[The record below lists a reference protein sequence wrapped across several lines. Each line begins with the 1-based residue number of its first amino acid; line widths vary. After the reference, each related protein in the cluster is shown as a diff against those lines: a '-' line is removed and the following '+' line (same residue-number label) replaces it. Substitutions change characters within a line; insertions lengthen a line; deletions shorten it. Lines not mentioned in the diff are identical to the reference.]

1 MFGGSVRFFRSFV
14 SSCGLVGSRWL
25 CKLEVKRTVFTI
37 YVSCVLCRCMCIL
50 CCAHP
55 VHVCCILYPYLFNC
69 LSTYLSLHL
78 LMYAYMHIHM
88 YIYVYVQSHC
98 IQQEVD
104 EEQKKKKH
112 RLSSNLKQ
120 NSLATVRRKIY
131 RSIHSHLSKN

>member
-1 MFGGSVRFFRSFV
+1 
-14 SSCGLVGSRWL
+14 
-25 CKLEVKRTVFTI
+25 
-37 YVSCVLCRCMCIL
+37 
-50 CCAHP
+50 
-55 VHVCCILYPYLFNC
+55 
-69 LSTYLSLHL
+69 
-78 LMYAYMHIHM
+78 MYAYMHIHM
-88 YIYVYVQSHC
+88 YIYVYVQAHC